1 MVLIPSLLLLAWSW
15 VIQYELLVD
24 INARWPRR
32 PSIFKPQNFY
42 GQLQS
47 VVVLRLSPSAPLGL
61 DKAATLALG
70 IIRNCPIEESHTGGL
85 DIHYYS
91 KPGAL
96 DVVDLSS
103 IQCLVGRIWDGRKWA
118 FIDRSGSLSRAVFVD
133 EDLE

>member
-1 MVLIPSLLLLAWSW
+1 M
-15 VIQYELLVD
+15 D

-32 PSIFKPQNFY
+32 PSVFKSQHFY

-47 VVVLRLSPSAPLGL
+47 VIVLRLSASDALGL
-61 DKAATLALG
+61 EKDDKLALA

-96 DVVDLSS
+96 EVVDLSS
-103 IQCLVGRIWDGRKWA
+103 VQCIVGRVWDGRKWA
-118 FIDRSGSLSRAVFVD
+118 FIDRSRSLSRAIFVD
-133 EDLE
+133 E